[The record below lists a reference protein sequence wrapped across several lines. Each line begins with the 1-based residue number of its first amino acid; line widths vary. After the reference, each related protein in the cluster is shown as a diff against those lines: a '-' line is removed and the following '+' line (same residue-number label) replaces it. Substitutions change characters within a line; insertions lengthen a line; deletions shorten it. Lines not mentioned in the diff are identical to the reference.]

1 MSSLQGGNTDAINIG
16 ELITLPRLNT
26 RPSWVLKHLEHRER
40 LLRTQQGREK
50 PRKSIIPIIESLL
63 GHVISTLMKKN
74 VI

>member
-40 LLRTQQGREK
+40 LLRTQQGRGK
-50 PRKSIIPIIESLL
+50 PRKSIIPIIVSLL

>member
-50 PRKSIIPIIESLL
+50 PRKSIIPIIVSLL

>member
-50 PRKSIIPIIESLL
+50 PRKSIIPIIVSLL
-63 GHVISTLMKKN
+63 GHVILTLMKKN